1 MNEIE
6 KFLEKAS
13 HAWEELEEMR
23 LEWEAME
30 KDPSGLKAVQYD
42 RPHVSGGELHDLSYT
57 LVKKEEA
64 EEAYKRRWFQ
74 RLDYIFACGEAVRE
88 IARLLPSNSILP
100 SIILSAYGPKPIPL
114 SKLGEDLNV
123 SKAVGLKLHRQ
134 AIQELT
140 KNHYIQVRAIMAR
153 VNQLT
158 KGEGDPQ
165 KVLGAFD

>member
-6 KFLEKAS
+6 NFLEKAS
-13 HAWEELEEMR
+13 HAWEEMEEMR

-42 RPHVSGGELHDLSYT
+42 RPHVSGGEVHDLSYT

-64 EEAYKRRWFQ
+64 EEAYKRRWNQ
-74 RLDYIFACGEAVRE
+74 RLDYIYACTDAILKIADLLPRE
-88 IARLLPSNSILP
+88 NFLLVTILLVYGTQHVPISGLGARLGI
-100 SIILSAYGPKPIPL
+100 SAAEGRKIY
-114 SKLGEDLNV
+114 
-123 SKAVGLKLHRQ
+123 RQ

-140 KNHYIQVRAIMAR
+140 NKHYIQVRAIMAQ

-158 KGEGDPQ
+158 KGEGDP
-165 KVLGAFD
+165 